1 MRDTEEVVPL
11 LQHPDDTAGGVMT
24 PHYPVGRESISAGNA
39 LDELRF
45 LSPDAE
51 DISSMRYPPGSGPA
65 SCHGRGHCQS

>member
-24 PHYPVGRESISAGNA
+24 PHYPVVRESISAGNA

-45 LSPDAE
+45 LSPDA
-51 DISSMRYPPGSGPA
+51 DR
-65 SCHGRGHCQS
+65 